1 MSSTQKT
8 ETLHA
13 GEFLLSEGVGKISRE
28 AIMVA
33 AGPALVAGQV
43 LGLITTSNEF
53 GPYDPAASDGTET
66 AACILWG
73 PLGES
78 PDERRASAIVRLAE
92 VSEMHLTGL
101 DAAAEADLAARYVIV
116 R

>member
-1 MSSTQKT
+1 MTVKY

-13 GEFLLSEGVGKISRE
+13 GEFLLSEGAGKISRE
-28 AIMVA
+28 AIMVI

-43 LGLITTSNEF
+43 LGLVTATHEF
-53 GPYDPAASDGTET
+53 APYDPAAIDGTEVAT
-66 AACILWG
+66 CILYG

-78 PDERRASAIVRLAE
+78 TEERRASAVVRLAE
-92 VSEMHLTGL
+92 VSTVHLTGL
-101 DAAAEADLAARYVIV
+101 DAAAEEALAAHFVIA